1 MYSPEIIL
9 QGAPNARDLGGI
21 ETSDGGVLRKNRLIR
36 SGMLSRLTEA
46 DVQYLKNAGLNTVV
60 DFRTSAERIEK
71 PDRVI
76 EGVNYIICPMME
88 GKTEGI
94 TRDKPETADEEAER
108 TVAMAHRL
116 MSSSGDGD
124 GIVQMR
130 SLYPVLVTKEYPV
143 RHYRSFFEILLDHEN
158 GALLYHCTMGK
169 DRVGVATALILSA
182 LGVPREAIVAD
193 YMITKERCAPG
204 TKILIEN
211 CRKYT
216 DDEKVLEFIAWL
228 DTVREDF
235 IGAAFNAIDEE
246 YGGMDT
252 FLRSEMALDDA
263 KLERLKNLYLE

>member
-1 MYSPEIIL
+1 MYRPEIIL

-21 ETSDGGVLRKNRLIR
+21 ETSDGRVLRKNRLIR
-36 SGMLSRLTEA
+36 SGMLSRLTDS
-46 DVQYLKNAGLNTVV
+46 DVEYLKAAGLNTVV
-60 DFRTSAERIEK
+60 DFRTSAERIQK
-71 PDRVI
+71 PDLVI
-76 EGVNYIICPMME
+76 EGVSYIICPMME

-94 TRDKPETADEEAER
+94 TRDQPETEDEEAER

-116 MSSSGDGD
+116 MSSGDGD

-130 SLYPVLVTKEYPV
+130 SLYPMLVTMEYPV
-143 RHYRSFFEILLDHEN
+143 RHYRRFFEILLEHGN

-193 YMITKERCAPG
+193 YMVTRERCAPG

-235 IGAAFNAIDEE
+235 IGAAFDTIDEA
-246 YGGMDT
+246 YGGMDS
-252 FLRSEMALDDA
+252 FLCNEMSLDGA
-263 KLERLKNLYLE
+263 KLERLKNMYLE

>member
-1 MYSPEIIL
+1 MYRPEIIL
-9 QGAPNARDLGGI
+9 QGAQNARDLGGI
-21 ETSDGGVLRKNRLIR
+21 KTSDGRVLRKNRLIR
-36 SGMLSRLTEA
+36 SGMLSRLTDA
-46 DVQYLKNAGLNTVV
+46 DVEYLKTAGLSTVV
-60 DFRTSAERIEK
+60 DFRTSAERIQK

-76 EGVNYIICPMME
+76 EGVSYIRCPMME
-88 GKTEGI
+88 DKTDGI

-116 MSSSGDGD
+116 MSRSVDDGSE
-124 GIVQMR
+124 QMR
-130 SLYPVLVTKEYPV
+130 SLYPMLVTMEHSV
-143 RHYRSFFEILLDHEN
+143 RHYRRFFEILLEHEK

-228 DTVREDF
+228 DTVHEDF
-235 IGAAFNAIDEE
+235 IGAAFDAIDEE
-246 YGGMDT
+246 YGVMDS
-252 FLRSEMALDDA
+252 FLRNEMSLDDE
-263 KLERLKNLYLE
+263 KLERLKKIYLE

>member
-21 ETSDGGVLRKNRLIR
+21 ETSDGRVLRKNRLIR

-94 TRDKPETADEEAER
+94 TRDKPETEDEEAER
-108 TVAMAHRL
+108 TVAMARRL
-116 MSSSGDGD
+116 MSSGDGD

-130 SLYPVLVTKEYPV
+130 SLYPILVTMEHSV
-143 RHYRSFFEILLDHEN
+143 RHYRRFFEILLEHEK

-182 LGVPREAIVAD
+182 LGVPRETIVAD

-216 DDEKVLEFIAWL
+216 DNEKELEFIAWL

-235 IGAAFNAIDEE
+235 IGAAFDAIYEE
-246 YGGMDT
+246 HGGMDS
-252 FLRSEMALDDA
+252 FLRNEMAMDDA

>member
-21 ETSDGGVLRKNRLIR
+21 ETSDGRVLRKNRLIR

-94 TRDKPETADEEAER
+94 TRDKPETEDEEAER
-108 TVAMAHRL
+108 TVAMARRL
-116 MSSSGDGD
+116 MSSGDGD

-130 SLYPVLVTKEYPV
+130 SLYPILVTMEHSV
-143 RHYRSFFEILLDHEN
+143 RHYRRFFEILLDHEN
-158 GALLYHCTMGK
+158 GSLLYHCTMGK

-204 TKILIEN
+204 TKLLIEN

-235 IGAAFNAIDEE
+235 IGAAFDAINEE
-246 YGGMDT
+246 YGGMAS
-252 FLRSEMALDDA
+252 FLRNEMALDGA
-263 KLERLKNLYLE
+263 KLKRLKNLYLE